1 MLDPRVQRLIQGTA
15 ALLAED
21 RRPPNAKKLKGR
33 DAFRVW
39 TGEYRVIYRIEDDS
53 LPIVVV
59 TLGHRRDVYERQ
71 ALTGRARGGS
81 PVPPDVQASIRA
93 VIPNQGQGILWTR

>member
-21 RRPPNAKKLKGR
+21 PRPPNAKKLKGR
-33 DAFRVW
+33 DAFRVR
-39 TGEYRVIYRIEDDS
+39 TGDYRVIYGIEDDS

-59 TLGHRRDVYERQ
+59 TLGQRRDVYER
-71 ALTGRARGGS
+71 
-81 PVPPDVQASIRA
+81 
-93 VIPNQGQGILWTR
+93 